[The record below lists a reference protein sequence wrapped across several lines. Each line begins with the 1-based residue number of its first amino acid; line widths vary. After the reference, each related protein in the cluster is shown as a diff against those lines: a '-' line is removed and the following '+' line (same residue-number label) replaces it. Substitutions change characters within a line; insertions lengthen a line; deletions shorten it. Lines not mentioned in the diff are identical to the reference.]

1 MEDQENEEESA
12 DDKFWEEAKEG
23 VDYFIDKDGMRCD
36 IKERDPK
43 FRSIIKK
50 ADKEAEENLSKENG
64 GKLPEWLGTC
74 HSIWGEQKRIL
85 KEKYNIDWKTPA
97 EMNPDVQ
104 FD

>member
-1 MEDQENEEESA
+1 MEDREKDHN
-12 DDKFWEEAKEG
+12 FWKEAKEG
-23 VDYFIDKDGMRCD
+23 IDYFIDRDGIRCD

-43 FRSIIKK
+43 FRSIIKQ
-50 ADKEAEENLSKENG
+50 ADKEAEEKVLKEFG
-64 GKLPEWLGTC
+64 GKHMFGEC
-74 HSIWGEQKRIL
+74 HAIWDETKRIL